1 MSETSTSFPLSRM
14 TDSGGVHRTSHSRNP
29 STTNGA
35 AMTNGLLGDSGGGPS
50 RDWDDDDG
58 SFRTAPAYPD
68 EDTRPTSKKEI
79 YGWYSYAW
87 ASEVFAI
94 CAMGSFIPVLLE
106 QLARE
111 KGHVLGDPSLRC
123 KSSENLG
130 PTTPGSPGDGDTA
143 GGSAGKTICV
153 VEVLGF
159 EINTA
164 SFVMY
169 TFSLSVMF
177 QAFVIISM
185 SGAADH
191 GRYRKHL
198 LLIFAYIGAVSCIF
212 MLFVNA
218 QWVLMASILAQI
230 GNVTFGA
237 SYVLLNAFLPV
248 MVRNDANIKALA
260 SQALASQAHLPTS
273 NSTHSLDDDDIREED
288 ATLLGGSTPSLKPEP
303 GAKMTPAMRLSTRIS
318 SNGIAI
324 GYSGGVLLQILCIM
338 IIVSSGSTTNSLQVS
353 VFCVGLWWFFFTI
366 PSAMTL
372 RPRPGPPL
380 PLEDGE
386 KFNWSTYISYSWRGL
401 FKTIRQASKLRDVT
415 LFLVAWF
422 MVSDGVATIASSA
435 IVFAKTNLGMS
446 PPQLAAIGVIMPVS
460 GVIGAFSWPKIS
472 NYAGWSVSQTILVC
486 ISLFAAIPLYGL
498 LGLMQSVK
506 NAGFGLTRPGE
517 MYALAVWFGFVLGGQ
532 GGYCR
537 SLFSELVPRGSEA
550 AFFALYA
557 ITDKGSSV
565 FGPTVVGIITDRWGD
580 IRLAFWFIL
589 GLLLVPLPF
598 LYFVDVDRGKLAAE
612 NFVRQREAR
621 EAAAVSEEEE
631 EEQQV
636 YNDE

>member
-1 MSETSTSFPLSRM
+1 MR
-14 TDSGGVHRTSHSRNP
+14 DSGGIQRTSHSRHN
-29 STTNGA
+29 SRNDAMHGNGNIPA
-35 AMTNGLLGDSGGGPS
+35 FPDDSPHDSHDGHNRDGDEEEE
-50 RDWDDDDG
+50 DWDG
-58 SFRTAPAYPD
+58 EASRRAVAAYPD
-68 EDTRPTSKKEI
+68 EDTRPTSTKEV

-111 KGHVLGDPSLRC
+111 KGHIQGDPSVRC
-123 KSSENLG
+123 TSSESIG
-130 PTTPGSPGDGDTA
+130 PRPGGGGAA
-143 GGSAGKTICV
+143 GGEARVAPVCV
-153 VEVLGF
+153 VEILG
-159 EINTA
+159 IDVNTA

-177 QAFVIISM
+177 QAIVIISM

-191 GRYRKHL
+191 GRYRKQL
-198 LLIFAYIGAVSCIF
+198 LLIFAYIGAISCIL
-212 MLFVNA
+212 MLFVSA
-218 QWVLMASILAQI
+218 RWVLAASILAQI

-248 MVRNDANIKALA
+248 IVRNHPAVQ
-260 SQALASQAHLPTS
+260 QAATAPIQLPIPAD
-273 NSTHSLDDDDIREED
+273 NPPLDDDDEDVRAED
-288 ATLLGGSTPSLKPEP
+288 ATLLGGHSAPVLKPER
-303 GAKMTPAMRLSTRIS
+303 AERLTPAMRLSTRIS

-324 GYSGGVLLQILCIM
+324 GYCGGVLLQILCIM
-338 IIVSSGSTTNSLQVS
+338 IVVSSGSTTNSLQVS
-353 VFCVGLWWFFFTI
+353 IFCVGLWWFFFTI
-366 PSAMTL
+366 PSAITL

-380 PLEDGE
+380 PLHRGE
-386 KFNWSTYISYSWRGL
+386 KFTWLTYISYSWRGL
-401 FKTIRQASKLRDVT
+401 FQTIRQASRLRDVT

-446 PPQLAAIGVIMPVS
+446 PPELAAIGVIMPIS

-472 NYAGWSVSQTILVC
+472 NLAGWSVSQTILVC
-486 ISLFAAIPLYGL
+486 ISLFALIPLYGL
-498 LGLMQSVK
+498 LGLLEPVK
-506 NAGFGLTRPGE
+506 NAGFGLTRPAE
-517 MYALAVWFGFVLGGQ
+517 MYALAIWFGFVLGGQ

-537 SLFSELVPRGSEA
+537 SLFAELLPRGSEA

-565 FGPTVVGIITDRWGD
+565 FGPTVVGVITDRWGD

-589 GLLLVPLPF
+589 CLLLVPLPF
-598 LYFVDVDRGKLAAE
+598 LYLVDVDRGKKAAE
-612 NFVRQREAR
+612 DFVKQRQDEG
-621 EAAAVSEEEE
+621 EEEE
-631 EEQQV
+631 EEV
-636 YNDE
+636 YNDR

>member
-1 MSETSTSFPLSRM
+1 MR
-14 TDSGGVHRTSHSRNP
+14 DSGGIQRTSHSRH
-29 STTNGA
+29 SSRTEVGA
-35 AMTNGLLGDSGGGPS
+35 ASGASNDTAFNGSGDTPAFHNDGAH
-50 RDWDDDDG
+50 DNDDDDDDEDWDG
-58 SFRTAPAYPD
+58 EAGGRVAPAYPD
-68 EDTRPTSKKEI
+68 EDIRPTSKKEI

-111 KGHVLGDPSLRC
+111 KGHVLGDPTVRC
-123 KSSENLG
+123 TSSESLG
-130 PTTPGSPGDGDTA
+130 SGGASGDTS
-143 GGSAGKTICV
+143 GGTGGRRDGSTPVCV
-153 VEVLGF
+153 VEVLGM
-159 EINTA
+159 EVNTA

-177 QAFVIISM
+177 QAIVIISM

-191 GRYRKHL
+191 GRYRKQL
-198 LLIFAYIGAVSCIF
+198 LLIFAYIGAISCIL
-212 MLFVNA
+212 MLFVSA
-218 QWVLMASILAQI
+218 PWVVLASILAQI
-230 GNVTFGA
+230 GNVSFGA

-248 MVRNDANIKALA
+248 IVRNHPAAQQSP
-260 SQALASQAHLPTS
+260 SQIRLPIPS
-273 NSTHSLDDDDIREED
+273 DIPSDILEDDDIRAED
-288 ATLLGGSTPSLKPEP
+288 ATLLGPEATPAFKP
-303 GAKMTPAMRLSTRIS
+303 GAAKNLTPAMRLSTRIS

-324 GYSGGVLLQILCIM
+324 GYCGGVLLQILCIM
-338 IIVSSGSTTNSLQVS
+338 IVVSSGSTTNSLQVS
-353 VFCVGLWWFFFTI
+353 IFCVGIWWFFFTI

-380 PLEDGE
+380 PLHDGE
-386 KFNWSTYISYSWRGL
+386 EFSWVTYISYSWRGL
-401 FKTIRQASKLRDVT
+401 FRTIRQASRLRDVT

-422 MVSDGVATIASSA
+422 MVSDGIATIASSA
-435 IVFAKTNLGMS
+435 IVFAKTNLGMT
-446 PPQLAAIGVIMPVS
+446 PPELAAIGVIMPIS

-472 NYAGWSVSQTILVC
+472 NWAGWSVSQTILVC
-486 ISLFAAIPLYGL
+486 IALFAVIPLYGL
-498 LGLMQSVK
+498 LGLLQFVK

-517 MYALAVWFGFVLGGQ
+517 MYALAIWFGFVLGGQ

-537 SLFSELVPRGSEA
+537 SLFAELLPRGSEA

-565 FGPTVVGIITDRWGD
+565 FGPTVVGVITDRWGD

-598 LYFVDVDRGKLAAE
+598 LYCVDVDRGKQAAE
-612 NFVRQREAR
+612 DFVKQRLDGSGED
-621 EAAAVSEEEE
+621 ED
-631 EEQQV
+631 
-636 YNDE
+636 YNTR

>member
-1 MSETSTSFPLSRM
+1 MAETSFPLSRM
-14 TDSGGVHRTSHSRNP
+14 NNSGGAQRTSHTRHSSGGND
-29 STTNGA
+29 TA
-35 AMTNGLLGDSGGGPS
+35 LLGDNMDAGDDTTGFSDDE
-50 RDWDDDDG
+50 RDWG
-58 SFRTAPAYPD
+58 YEERGIRATPAYPD
-68 EDTRPTSKKEI
+68 EDIRPTSQKEI

-111 KGHVLGDPSLRC
+111 KGHILGNPSSRC
-123 KSSENLG
+123 TSSENMG
-130 PTTPGSPGDGDTA
+130 PGGASGSHGSDGRKA
-143 GGSAGKTICV
+143 PVCV
-153 VEVLGF
+153 VDIMGF

-177 QAFVIISM
+177 QALVIISM

-191 GRYRKHL
+191 GRYRKQL
-198 LLIFAYIGAVSCIF
+198 LLIFAYIGAICCIL
-212 MLFVNA
+212 MVFVNA
-218 QWVLMASILAQI
+218 QWVGTASLLAQI

-237 SYVLLNAFLPV
+237 SYVLMNSFLPLI
-248 MVRNDANIKALA
+248 VRNHPSLRNAEPESRTNLPNP
-260 SQALASQAHLPTS
+260 SQV
-273 NSTHSLDDDDIREED
+273 SLEDEDIRAED
-288 ATLLGGSTPSLKPEP
+288 ATLLGGNTTAVKSEDN
-303 GAKMTPAMRLSTRIS
+303 GKMTPAMRLSARIS

-324 GYSGGVLLQILCIM
+324 GYCGSVILQILCIM
-338 IIVSSGSTTNSLQVS
+338 IVVSSGSTTNSLQVS
-353 VFCVGLWWFFFTI
+353 IFCVGLWWFFFTI

-380 PLEDGE
+380 PLHDGE
-386 KFNWSTYISYSWRGL
+386 KFSWVKYVTYSWLGL
-401 FKTIRQASKLRDVT
+401 FQTIRQASKLRDVS

-446 PPQLAAIGVIMPVS
+446 PPQLAAIGVIMPIS
-460 GVIGAFSWPKIS
+460 GVVGAFSWPKIS
-472 NYAGWSVSQTILVC
+472 HWAGWSVGQTISIC
-486 ISLFAAIPLYGL
+486 ISMFALIPLYGL
-498 LGLMQSVK
+498 MGLLKPVQD
-506 NAGFGLTRPGE
+506 AGFGLTRPGE
-517 MYALAVWFGFVLGGQ
+517 MYALAIWFGFVLGGQ

-537 SLFSELVPRGSEA
+537 SLFSELLPRGSEA

-565 FGPTVVGIITDRWGD
+565 FGPTIVGLITDRWGD

-589 GLLLVPLPF
+589 CLLLVPLPF
-598 LYFVDVDRGKLAAE
+598 LYFVDVHRGKQAAE
-612 NFVRQREAR
+612 DFVRAKEMRGAEG
-621 EAAAVSEEEE
+621 
-631 EEQQV
+631 
-636 YNDE
+636 DE

>member
-1 MSETSTSFPLSRM
+1 MTEASFPLSSM
-14 TDSGGVHRTSHSRNP
+14 SNSGGVQRTSHSQH
-29 STTNGA
+29 SSIGNGTA
-35 AMTNGLLGDSGGGPS
+35 LLGDSMDGEDDIPVFSGDGAG
-50 RDWDDDDG
+50 RDWDDEEG
-58 SFRTAPAYPD
+58 NIRTTPAYPD
-68 EDTRPTSKKEI
+68 EDIRPTSQKEI

-111 KGHVLGDPSLRC
+111 KGHILGSPSSRC
-123 KSSENLG
+123 KSSENMG
-130 PTTPGSPGDGDTA
+130 P
-143 GGSAGKTICV
+143 GGASGGNGGAKAPVCV
-153 VEVLGF
+153 VDILGF

-191 GRYRKHL
+191 GRYRKQL
-198 LLIFAYIGAVSCIF
+198 LLIFAYIGAIACIL

-218 QWVLMASILAQI
+218 QWVGTASLLAQI

-237 SYVLLNAFLPV
+237 SYVLMNSFLPLI
-248 MVRNDANIKALA
+248 VRNHPSLKTTV
-260 SQALASQAHLPTS
+260 SQTHMPNPSQV
-273 NSTHSLDDDDIREED
+273 SLEDEDIRDED
-288 ATLLGGSTPSLKPEP
+288 ATLLGGGTTQLKSESN
-303 GAKMTPAMRLSTRIS
+303 GKMTPAMRLSTRIS

-324 GYSGGVLLQILCIM
+324 GYCGGVILQILCIM
-338 IIVSSGSTTNSLQVS
+338 IVVSSGSTTNSLQVS
-353 VFCVGLWWFFFTI
+353 IFCVGLWWFFFTI

-380 PLEDGE
+380 PLHDGE
-386 KFNWSTYISYSWRGL
+386 KFNWITYITYSWKGL
-401 FKTIRQASKLRDVT
+401 FQTIRQASKLRDVS

-446 PPQLAAIGVIMPVS
+446 PPQLAAIGVIMPIS

-472 NYAGWSVSQTILVC
+472 HWAGWSVGQTIAIC
-486 ISLFAAIPLYGL
+486 ISMFALIPLYGL
-498 LGLMQSVK
+498 TGLLKVVQD
-506 NAGFGLTRPGE
+506 AGFGLTRPGE
-517 MYALAVWFGFVLGGQ
+517 MYALAIWFGFVLGGQ

-537 SLFSELVPRGSEA
+537 SLFSELLPRGSEA

-565 FGPTVVGIITDRWGD
+565 FGPTIVGLITDRWGD

-589 GLLLVPLPF
+589 CLLLVPLPF
-598 LYFVDVDRGKLAAE
+598 LYFVDVHRGKQAAE
-612 NFVRQREAR
+612 DFVRAKEAR
-621 EAAAVSEEEE
+621 EADIR
-631 EEQQV
+631 
-636 YNDE
+636 DEDL

>member
-1 MSETSTSFPLSRM
+1 MPDIEASYPLSRM
-14 TDSGGVHRTSHSRNP
+14 RDPGGVQRNSHSRNS
-29 STTNGA
+29 STSNGGIIQDDDI
-35 AMTNGLLGDSGGGPS
+35 TVFPGDG
-50 RDWDDDDG
+50 DDDG
-58 SFRTAPAYPD
+58 RDGEWGNDSMRSTPGYPD

-111 KGHVLGDPSLRC
+111 KGHLEGDPNARC
-123 KSSENLG
+123 PSSANLG
-130 PTTPGSPGDGDTA
+130 SGGTKSGDEKAPVCIVD
-143 GGSAGKTICV
+143 I
-153 VEVLGF
+153 LGMSV
-159 EINTA
+159 NTA

-191 GRYRKHL
+191 GRYRKQL
-198 LLIFAYIGAVSCIF
+198 LLLFAYIGAISCIL
-212 MLFVNA
+212 MLFVNSNLV
-218 QWVLMASILAQI
+218 VLASMLAQI
-230 GNVTFGA
+230 GNVSFGA

-248 MVRNDANIKALA
+248 MVRNHPDV
-260 SQALASQAHLPTS
+260 PTS
-273 NSTHSLDDDDIREED
+273 VSESRLPIDNGDLDDEDIRAED
-288 ATLLGGSTPSLKPEP
+288 ATLLGGHAPSPKTIP
-303 GAKMTPAMRLSTRIS
+303 GQKLTPAMKVSTQIS
-318 SNGIAI
+318 SYGIAI
-324 GYSGGVLLQILCIM
+324 GYSGGVLLQIICIG
-338 IIVSSGSTTNSLQVS
+338 IVMLSGSTTNSLQVS
-353 VFCVGLWWFFFTI
+353 IFCVGLWWFFFTI

-380 PLEDGE
+380 PLEDGQ
-386 KFNWSTYISYSWRGL
+386 KFTWYTYITYSWKGL
-401 FKTIRQASKLRDVT
+401 FRTITQAARLKDVA

-435 IVFAKTNLGMS
+435 IVFAKTNLGMT
-446 PPQLAAIGVIMPVS
+446 PPELAAIGVIMPIS

-472 NYAGWSVSQTILVC
+472 TWAGWSVSQTILIC
-486 ISLFAAIPLYGL
+486 IALFAVIPLYGL
-498 LGLMQSVK
+498 MGLLGPVK
-506 NAGFGLTRPGE
+506 RAGFGLTRPGE
-517 MYALAVWFGFVLGGQ
+517 MYALAIWFGFVLGGQ

-537 SLFSELVPRGSEA
+537 SLFSELLPRGSEA

-565 FGPTVVGIITDRWGD
+565 FGPTVVGVITDRWGD

-589 GLLLVPLPF
+589 CLLLVPLPF
-598 LYFVDVDRGKLAAE
+598 LYFVDVDRGKQAAE
-612 NFVRQREAR
+612 DFVKSQRSR
-621 EAAAVSEEEE
+621 EGIEEEE
-631 EEQQV
+631 DFA
-636 YNDE
+636 NR

>member
-1 MSETSTSFPLSRM
+1 MTEESFPLSSM
-14 TDSGGVHRTSHSRNP
+14 SNSGGVHSRHSSREN
-29 STTNGA
+29 SSA
-35 AMTNGLLGDSGGGPS
+35 LLGDNMDGDDIVVYGGGS
-50 RDWDDDDG
+50 QERDWD
-58 SFRTAPAYPD
+58 FENRPARTTPAYPD
-68 EDTRPTSKKEI
+68 EDIRPTSQKEI

-111 KGHVLGDPSLRC
+111 KGHILGNPSMRC
-123 KSSENLG
+123 KSSENMG
-130 PTTPGSPGDGDTA
+130 P
-143 GGSAGKTICV
+143 GGASGGNGGVKAPVCV
-153 VEVLGF
+153 VDIIGF

-191 GRYRKHL
+191 GRYRKQL
-198 LLIFAYIGAVSCIF
+198 LLIFAYIGAIACIL

-218 QWVLMASILAQI
+218 QWVGTASLLAQI

-237 SYVLLNAFLPV
+237 SYVLMNSFLPLI
-248 MVRNDANIKALA
+248 VRNHPSLRNTEPEPQNQPIDS
-260 SQALASQAHLPTS
+260 SQI
-273 NSTHSLDDDDIREED
+273 SLEDEDIRAED
-288 ATLLGGSTPSLKPEP
+288 ATLLGGSTAPAKSESN
-303 GAKMTPAMRLSTRIS
+303 GKMTPAMRLSTGIS

-324 GYSGGVLLQILCIM
+324 GYCGGVILQILCIM
-338 IIVSSGSTTNSLQVS
+338 IVVSSGSTTNSLQVS

-380 PLEDGE
+380 PLHDGE
-386 KFNWSTYISYSWRGL
+386 KFSWVTYITYSWKGL
-401 FKTIRQASKLRDVT
+401 FQTIRQASKLRDVS
-415 LFLVAWF
+415 LFLIAWF

-446 PPQLAAIGVIMPVS
+446 PPQLAAIGVIMPIS

-472 NYAGWSVSQTILVC
+472 NLAGWSVGQTISIC
-486 ISLFAAIPLYGL
+486 ISMFALIPLYGL
-498 LGLMQSVK
+498 MGLLKPVQD
-506 NAGFGLTRPGE
+506 AGFGLTRPGE
-517 MYALAVWFGFVLGGQ
+517 MYALAIWFGFVLGGQ

-537 SLFSELVPRGSEA
+537 SLFSELLPRGSEA

-565 FGPTVVGIITDRWGD
+565 FGPTIVGLITDRWGD

-589 GLLLVPLPF
+589 GLLIVPLPF
-598 LYFVDVDRGKLAAE
+598 LYFVDVHRGKQAAE
-612 NFVRQREAR
+612 DFVRAREVREA
-621 EAAAVSEEEE
+621 EVGE
-631 EEQQV
+631 
-636 YNDE
+636 DDF

>member
-1 MSETSTSFPLSRM
+1 MPEASYPLSRM
-14 TDSGGVHRTSHSRNP
+14 RDSGGVQRASHPRHSSGSDAGAGLGATSDMAI
-29 STTNGA
+29 NGDTPA
-35 AMTNGLLGDSGGGPS
+35 SFGDGAHDNGDDDE
-50 RDWDDDDG
+50 DWDG
-58 SFRTAPAYPD
+58 EASVRTAPAYPD
-68 EDTRPTSKKEI
+68 EDTRPTSTKEI

-111 KGHVLGDPSLRC
+111 KGHILGDPTVRC
-123 KSSENLG
+123 TSSESLG
-130 PTTPGSPGDGDTA
+130 HGGASGGGGVRRD
-143 GGSAGKTICV
+143 GGSSPVCV
-153 VEVLGF
+153 VEILGM
-159 EINTA
+159 EVNTA

-177 QAFVIISM
+177 QAIVIISM

-191 GRYRKHL
+191 GRYRKQL

-212 MLFVNA
+212 MLFVSA
-218 QWVLMASILAQI
+218 PWVVLASILAQI
-230 GNVTFGA
+230 GNVSFGA

-248 MVRNDANIKALA
+248 IVRNHPAVQQTR
-260 SQALASQAHLPTS
+260 SQIRLPIS
-273 NSTHSLDDDDIREED
+273 SDIIPNEDDDIRAED
-288 ATLLGGSTPSLKPEP
+288 ATLLGAQAVPALKPGSTTKL
-303 GAKMTPAMRLSTRIS
+303 TPAMQLSTRIS

-338 IIVSSGSTTNSLQVS
+338 IVVSSGSTTNSLQVS
-353 VFCVGLWWFFFTI
+353 IFCVGVWWFFFTI

-380 PLEDGE
+380 PLQDGE
-386 KFNWSTYISYSWRGL
+386 KFTWVTYISYSWRGL
-401 FKTIRQASKLRDVT
+401 FRTIRQASRLRDVT

-446 PPQLAAIGVIMPVS
+446 PPELAAIGVIMPVS

-472 NYAGWSVSQTILVC
+472 NWAGWSVSQTILIC
-486 ISLFAAIPLYGL
+486 IALFALIPLYGL
-498 LGLMQSVK
+498 LGLLGPVK

-517 MYALAVWFGFVLGGQ
+517 MYALAIWFGFVLGGQ

-537 SLFSELVPRGSEA
+537 SLFAELLPRGSEA

-565 FGPTVVGIITDRWGD
+565 FGPTVVGVITDRWGD

-589 GLLLVPLPF
+589 CLLLVPLPF
-598 LYFVDVDRGKLAAE
+598 LYCVDVDRGKQAAE
-612 NFVRQREAR
+612 DFVKQRLGED
-621 EAAAVSEEEE
+621 VEEEE
-631 EEQQV
+631 D
-636 YNDE
+636 YDTR

>member
-1 MSETSTSFPLSRM
+1 MS
-14 TDSGGVHRTSHSRNP
+14 DSGGGVHRTSHPRNSSR
-29 STTNGA
+29 SNGA
-35 AMTNGLLGDSGGGPS
+35 VMANGIMNE
-50 RDWDDDDG
+50 DDDDDIPVFSGNTGDPRDWEDDEG

-68 EDTRPTSKKEI
+68 EDTRPTSQKEI

-111 KGHVLGDPSLRC
+111 KGHILGDPSLRC
-123 KSSENLG
+123 KSSENMG
-130 PTTPGSPGDGDTA
+130 P
-143 GGSAGKTICV
+143 GGAGKGVDPGKAAVCV
-153 VEVLGF
+153 VEILGF
-159 EINTA
+159 DVNTA

-198 LLIFAYIGAVSCIF
+198 LLIFACIGAISCIL
-212 MLFVNA
+212 MLFINA
-218 QWVLMASILAQI
+218 QWIVTASLLAQI

-248 MVRNDANIKALA
+248 MVRNHQTIRMLTMSRTNLPATA
-260 SQALASQAHLPTS
+260 S
-273 NSTHSLDDDDIREED
+273 NVSLDEEDIGAED
-288 ATLLGGSTPSLKPEP
+288 ATLLGSTPSLKTDTSSN
-303 GAKMTPAMRLSTRIS
+303 MTPAMRLSTRIS

-338 IIVSSGSTTNSLQVS
+338 IVVSSGSTTNSLQVS
-353 VFCVGLWWFFFTI
+353 IFCIGLWWLLFTI
-366 PSAMTL
+366 PSAYTL

-386 KFNWSTYISYSWRGL
+386 KFTWITYISYSWRGL

-422 MVSDGVATIASSA
+422 MISDGVATIASSA

-446 PPQLAAIGVIMPVS
+446 PPQLAAIGVIMPIS
-460 GVIGAFSWPKIS
+460 GVIGAFSWPRIS
-472 NYAGWSVSQTILVC
+472 NWAGWTVSQTILVC
-486 ISLFAAIPLYGL
+486 ISLFAVIPLYGL
-498 LGLMQSVK
+498 LGLLGPVR

-537 SLFSELVPRGSEA
+537 SLFSELLPRGSEA

-565 FGPTVVGIITDRWGD
+565 FGPTVVGVITDRWGD

-589 GLLLVPLPF
+589 ALLLVPLPF
-598 LYFVDVDRGKLAAE
+598 LYMVDVDRGKQASEDFARARESREAELAAA
-612 NFVRQREAR
+612 AR
-621 EAAAVSEEEE
+621 EAERAQDDYTDS
-631 EEQQV
+631 
-636 YNDE
+636 

>member
-1 MSETSTSFPLSRM
+1 
-14 TDSGGVHRTSHSRNP
+14 
-29 STTNGA
+29 
-35 AMTNGLLGDSGGGPS
+35 
-50 RDWDDDDG
+50 
-58 SFRTAPAYPD
+58 
-68 EDTRPTSKKEI
+68 
-79 YGWYSYAW
+79 
-87 ASEVFAI
+87 
-94 CAMGSFIPVLLE
+94 MGSFIPVLLE

-130 PTTPGSPGDGDTA
+130 PAGPGGPTGDGNTA
-143 GGSAGKTICV
+143 GGNAGKAAVCV
-153 VEVLGF
+153 VEILGF
-159 EINTA
+159 DINTA

-177 QAFVIISM
+177 QDGVAFVIISM

-198 LLIFAYIGAVSCIF
+198 LLIFAYIGAISCIL
-212 MLFVNA
+212 MIFVNA
-218 QWVLMASILAQI
+218 QWVVIASILAQI

-260 SQALASQAHLPTS
+260 SQAHLPISTS
-273 NSTHSLDDDDIREED
+273 NLSLDDDDDIREED
-288 ATLLGGSTPSLKPEP
+288 ATLLGSGSSTTIPPIKTEP

-380 PLEDGE
+380 PLKDGE

-401 FKTIRQASKLRDVT
+401 FKTIRQASKLQDVT

-472 NYAGWSVSQTILVC
+472 NWAGWSVSQTILVC

-498 LGLMQSVK
+498 LGLLGPVK
-506 NAGFGLTRPGE
+506 NAGFGLTR
-517 MYALAVWFGFVLGGQ
+517 
-532 GGYCR
+532 
-537 SLFSELVPRGSEA
+537 
-550 AFFALYA
+550 
-557 ITDKGSSV
+557 
-565 FGPTVVGIITDRWGD
+565 
-580 IRLAFWFIL
+580 
-589 GLLLVPLPF
+589 
-598 LYFVDVDRGKLAAE
+598 
-612 NFVRQREAR
+612 
-621 EAAAVSEEEE
+621 
-631 EEQQV
+631 
-636 YNDE
+636 